1 MVRID
6 VVYEGKLHTRATHE
20 PSGSHIATDAPKDNM
35 GLGEAFSPT
44 DLLATSLATCMLTTM
59 GIVAQR
65 EQVDF
70 SGATASVI
78 KEMTTTPP
86 RRVAKLTVTIN
97 VPLKLD
103 EVQTQKLN
111 NAAHACPVKKS
122 LHPDVVVETTI
133 NWRA

>member
-20 PSGSHIATDAPKDNM
+20 PSQSVIATDAPKDNM

-44 DLLATSLATCMLTTM
+44 DLLATSLATCILTTM

-65 EQVDF
+65 EQIDMA
-70 SGATASVI
+70 GATATVI

-97 VPLKLD
+97 MPAALD
-103 EVQTQKLN
+103 EVQTQKLT
-111 NAAHACPVKKS
+111 NAANACPVKKS

-133 NWRA
+133 NWGA